1 MIPVELIQA
10 YQVRT
15 FRITSE
21 LRLRRFED
29 AVEFVSQRGFALFWP
44 VKGIRLPSLW
54 VAAAGDRP
62 VADEHDDPGHITWNW
77 KDSALGKR
85 YWYYGKVIAKKATLI
100 SLDLAPCFYALS
112 ENYGSPDED
121 YLTLYEQG
129 RLTQEA
135 RQVYEALLREGPLD
149 TLSLKRA
156 ARLTSRESDSRFNK
170 AITDL
175 QADFKIAP
183 VGVARVGG
191 WNYAFVYELTGRA
204 YPDIVEQARHITE
217 REARQAMALRYLE
230 SLGAV
235 RIAELARVFSW
246 RAADAQRT
254 ADSLVLSG
262 HARAEMEIETLPG
275 TWLVLAGLAPLDN
288 G

>member
-1 MIPVELIQA
+1 MIPIELIQA
-10 YQVRT
+10 YQART

-62 VADEHDDPGHITWNW
+62 VADEHDDPGHVTWNW

-156 ARLTSRESDSRFNK
+156 ARLTSR
-170 AITDL
+170 
-175 QADFKIAP
+175 
-183 VGVARVGG
+183 
-191 WNYAFVYELTGRA
+191 
-204 YPDIVEQARHITE
+204 
-217 REARQAMALRYLE
+217 
-230 SLGAV
+230 
-235 RIAELARVFSW
+235 
-246 RAADAQRT
+246 
-254 ADSLVLSG
+254 
-262 HARAEMEIETLPG
+262 
-275 TWLVLAGLAPLDN
+275 
-288 G
+288 